1 MFELLPS
8 RGAEQR
14 EIPTVETFFIL
25 VLGAISVH
33 RERFLSR
40 FALQHSPCASL
51 ARISAGAGVRV
62 DENVL
67 FD

>member
-25 VLGAISVH
+25 VLGAISMH
-33 RERFLSR
+33 REGFLPRS
-40 FALQHSPCASL
+40 ALQHSPCASL
-51 ARISAGAGVRV
+51 AGIPAGAGVRI
-62 DENVL
+62 DENVWL
-67 FD
+67 D